1 MADQLSRQ
9 PRRSRVSVESSDD
22 DFLPLLPVSVRPVLS
37 MVPVVSYPRI
47 LAVNIVSVTVPLTVN
62 QILLTMLYPLP
73 VIAPAS
79 LPNAQSIGLSQPDI
93 SCGKPVKC
101 KIQPMPRP
109 LCVEEPLPP
118 ALIDAA
124 MTHAEPIKAMLT
136 AFSAQ
141 CI

>member
-1 MADQLSRQ
+1 MEQLNEHFLRTLQSFGFAAPRMNYRISVIHSLDPRQ
-9 PRRSRVSVESSDD
+9 V
-22 DFLPLLPVSVRPVLS
+22 
-37 MVPVVSYPRI
+37 
-47 LAVNIVSVTVPLTVN
+47 
-62 QILLTMLYPLP
+62 
-73 VIAPAS
+73 
-79 LPNAQSIGLSQPDI
+79 AQSIGLSQPDI